1 MDEIT
6 KLEDVRPGDIMF
18 GPIGGLVGVGVGLGQ
33 LALREAFRIGRLSVR
48 HVGIVV
54 EGSVHHE
61 GPMVRNRETGDCR
74 SGAHLLDAEGIEQV
88 APVPEP
94 WDFYPNGV
102 ITAPKLVQAM
112 PRGAEEI
119 EMRYDTHWTPRHVF
133 MRLTEDYPGQAEDAA
148 AIARL
153 MVREGVAY
161 SFASYGALAAWRW
174 GVKTPRLE
182 AWIGRRRP
190 GGDYV
195 DGVGHIGPRGFTDLQ
210 IPVEAICSVLVDQ
223 AWSLAG
229 KRVMVGTKPQVV
241 TPGAMAI
248 QLWNRSNVVRGGA
261 GLL

>member
-1 MDEIT
+1 MDEINS
-6 KLEDVRPGDIMF
+6 LEDVRPGDILF

-61 GPMVRNRETGDCR
+61 GPMVRNRETGDYR
-74 SGAHLLDAEGIEQV
+74 SGAHLLDGEGLEQV

-112 PRGAEEI
+112 PHGAEEI
-119 EMRYDTHWTPRHVF
+119 EMRQQTHWTPRHVF
-133 MRLTEDYPGQAEDAA
+133 MRLSEDYPGQAEDAA

-174 GVKTPRLE
+174 GIQTPRLE
-182 AWIGRRRP
+182 AWIGRRREA
-190 GGDYV
+190 V
-195 DGVGHIGPRGFTDLQ
+195 TAELQ
-210 IPVEAICSVLVDQ
+210 GRIDPFVQLPVEAICSVLVDQ

-248 QLWNRSNVVRGGA
+248 QLWNRPGVVRGGA

>member
-1 MDEIT
+1 MDEINR
-6 KLEDVRPGDIMF
+6 LEDVRPGDILF

-54 EGSVHHE
+54 EAAGYSPPGTIRNGETNDIAVVY
-61 GPMVRNRETGDCR
+61 GPR
-74 SGAHLLDAEGIEQV
+74 
-88 APVPEP
+88 
-94 WDFYPNGV
+94 
-102 ITAPKLVQAM
+102 LVQAM
-112 PRGAEEI
+112 PHGAEEI
-119 EMRYDTHWTPRHVF
+119 EMRQDTHWTPRHVF
-133 MRLTEDYPGQAEDAA
+133 MRMPEDYPGQAEDAG

-161 SFASYGALAAWRW
+161 SFASYYALAKWRW
-174 GVKTPRLE
+174 G
-182 AWIGRRRP
+182 IGRGHAETANGVETWVPSDLEKWIARRREP
-190 GGDYV
+190 QPLFGSHRPALSTGYAERPMV
-195 DGVGHIGPRGFTDLQ
+195 QL
-210 IPVEAICSVLVDQ
+210 PVEAICSVLVDQ

-248 QLWNRSNVVRGGA
+248 QLWNRPNVVRGGA